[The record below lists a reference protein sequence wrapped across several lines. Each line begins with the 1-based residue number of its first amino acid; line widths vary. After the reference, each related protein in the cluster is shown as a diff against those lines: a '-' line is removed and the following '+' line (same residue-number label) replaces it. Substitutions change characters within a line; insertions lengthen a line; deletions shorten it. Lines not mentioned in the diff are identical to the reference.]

1 MPDTL
6 FIQERTLSSW
16 SLRGH
21 LLMDIAGRSYTPR
34 LIPGGKGFHDRLPPE
49 IAPATTV
56 PALQLEDGPFVW
68 DTLAIAETLAEMAP
82 DRPLWPADRAA
93 RAFARA
99 ITAEMHSGY
108 GALRDAC
115 SMNIT
120 LAFEGFE
127 VSEAVRKDVDRLEER
142 WAMARARFGEGGPW
156 LFGAEFTAAD
166 AFMAPLATRLLTYGI
181 PVGAVAQA
189 YCAAVVNYGP
199 FRRWRAMGLA
209 EGPVPTRYDL
219 PLPKAPWPGPAP
231 RPAKALA
238 EGEVPV
244 SAAVNAACPYSGKPV
259 AADSLAE
266 IDGKVIGFCNTF
278 CRDKSVADAD
288 AWPKLAPLLA

>member
-21 LLMDIAGRSYTPR
+21 LLMEIAGRPYTPR
-34 LIPGGKGFHDRLPPE
+34 LIEGGKGFHDRLPPE
-49 IAPATTV
+49 MAPSTTV
-56 PALQLEDGPFVW
+56 PALQVEGGPFVW
-68 DTLAIAETLAEMAP
+68 DTLAIAETLAEIAP
-82 DRPLWPADRAA
+82 DKPLWPADPHA

-115 SMNIT
+115 AMNIT
-120 LAFEGFE
+120 LVFEGFE
-127 VSEAVRKDVDRLEER
+127 VSEAVQRDVARLEGR
-142 WAMARARFGEGGPW
+142 WAMARERFGEGGPW

-166 AFMAPLATRLLTYGI
+166 AFMAPLATRLLTYKI

-189 YCAAVVNYGP
+189 YCAAVAAYGP

-219 PLPKAPWPGPAP
+219 PLPKGPWPGPAP
-231 RPAKALA
+231 RPARALA
-238 EGEVPV
+238 EGEVPA

-266 IDGKVIGFCNTF
+266 IDGVVIGFCNRF

>member
-1 MPDTL
+1 MPDVL

-21 LLMDIAGRSYTPR
+21 LLMDIAGRAYTPR
-34 LIPGGKGFHDRLPPE
+34 QIPGGKGFLDRLPPE

-56 PALQLEDGPFVW
+56 PALQVENGPFVW
-68 DTLAIAETLAEMAP
+68 DTLAIAETLAELAP
-82 DRPLWPADRAA
+82 DRPLWPSDPHA

-99 ITAEMHSGY
+99 ITAEMHAGY
-108 GALRDAC
+108 GALRGAC

-120 LAFEGFE
+120 LKFEGFE
-127 VSEAVRKDVDRLEER
+127 PSAAVLADVAMLESR
-142 WAMARARFGEGGPW
+142 WEMARARFGAGGPW
-156 LFGAEFTAAD
+156 LFGAEFCAAD
-166 AFMAPLATRLLTYGI
+166 AFMAPLATRLMTYGI
-181 PVGAVAQA
+181 PVGEVAQA
-189 YCAAVVNYGP
+189 YCAAVAGHIP
-199 FRRWRAMGLA
+199 FRQWRAMGLA

-231 RPAKALA
+231 RPAKALP
-238 EGEVPV
+238 EGDVA
-244 SAAVNAACPYSGKPV
+244 AAVNAACPYSGKPV

-266 IDGKVIGFCNTF
+266 IDGRVIGFCNTF

-288 AWPKLAPLLA
+288 AWPKLAPLLG